1 MGIQQSRLA
10 ERRDD
15 GDRVI
20 ASPLSPSGAK
30 GEQGCAIEVGGGWA
44 MVAWLTTNIF
54 LLTHCS
60 LDRILGRGA
69 VRTGAVNEVHR
80 LFGAVSAA

>member
-1 MGIQQSRLA
+1 
-10 ERRDD
+10 
-15 GDRVI
+15 
-20 ASPLSPSGAK
+20 
-30 GEQGCAIEVGGGWA
+30 